1 MRNESGDE
9 RGGEGGFL
17 SLKRG
22 LVSFIVEEKF
32 AFRGK
37 GGIGG
42 KVDMMHNGSLI
53 EVDGGE
59 GRG

>member
-1 MRNESGDE
+1 MD
-9 RGGEGGFL
+9 
-17 SLKRG
+17 
-22 LVSFIVEEKF
+22 EEKF
-32 AFRGK
+32 AFREK